1 MEEYTK
7 EFKIDIPQ
15 KQNALKAEIVSFL
28 NSTDGEIYSC
38 GGFNTPTL
46 CVVTKGIKADCNH
59 LMRTTYPDAFVGV
72 VDLEID
78 DSGSIQYD
86 LINKKKKVW
95 EEILSNWI
103 VNAFTPDV
111 THLIYLYV

>member
-1 MEEYTK
+1 MKEGGCMEDYTK

-15 KQNALKAEIVSFL
+15 KQKALKAEIVSFL
-28 NSTDGEIYSC
+28 NSTNGEIY
-38 GGFNTPTL
+38 L
-46 CVVTKGIKADCNH
+46 
-59 LMRTTYPDAFVGV
+59 GV
-72 VDLEID
+72 D

-103 VNAFTPDV
+103 VNTFTPDV

>member
-15 KQNALKAEIVSFL
+15 KQKALKAEIVSFL
-28 NSTDGEIYSC
+28 NSTNGEIY
-38 GGFNTPTL
+38 L
-46 CVVTKGIKADCNH
+46 
-59 LMRTTYPDAFVGV
+59 GV
-72 VDLEID
+72 D

>member
-59 LMRTTYPDAFVGV
+59 LIEHTVRNVEHCAPTLA
-72 VDLEID
+72 
-78 DSGSIQYD
+78 SG
-86 LINKKKKVW
+86 L
-95 EEILSNWI
+95 LI
-103 VNAFTPDV
+103 VNKESA
-111 THLIYLYV
+111 

>member
-38 GGFNTPTL
+38 GGFNTPT
-46 CVVTKGIKADCNH
+46 
-59 LMRTTYPDAFVGV
+59 PS
-72 VDLEID
+72 
-78 DSGSIQYD
+78 SGL
-86 LINKKKKVW
+86 LI
-95 EEILSNWI
+95 
-103 VNAFTPDV
+103 
-111 THLIYLYV
+111 